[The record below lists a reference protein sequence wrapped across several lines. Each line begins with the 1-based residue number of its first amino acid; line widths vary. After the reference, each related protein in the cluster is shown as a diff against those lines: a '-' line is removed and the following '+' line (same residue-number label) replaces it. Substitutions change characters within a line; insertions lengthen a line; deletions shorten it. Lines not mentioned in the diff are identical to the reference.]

1 MLFLLELLF
10 KYISEESVSTQKII
24 WIINQYASTPETGIG
39 GRHFYLAQELAKQGH
54 KIYIIA
60 GSYSHL
66 LHTSKELDTDFLI
79 EKVEDN
85 FHFVWV
91 KLPKYA
97 DAHSKKRIIN
107 EFLFSKQLTKLTQ
120 QINDTPDVILHS
132 SPALISYFGVRY
144 LTNYYKAPY
153 VFEVRDIWPLTL
165 MKLGGYSKNHPFIK
179 LLQWIE
185 DQAYQK
191 ADYVF
196 SNLPNAVEHMQSRG
210 MNKDKFTWI
219 ANGISLAELDNKKAL
234 STEVRDQIPIDKFVV
249 GYTGTLGEANAMN
262 YLIDAANILKD
273 KSNIHFVLVG
283 AGKIKADLVK
293 KIEYLGL
300 NNLTF
305 IDPIEKTQV
314 QSMLALFDACYIGWQ
329 NKSMY
334 RFGIAANKIPE
345 YLYSVKPIIHS
356 FSGKG
361 DFIQQSG
368 AGITVAAEDPKAIAN
383 AVLELQ
389 SKTAIEREAMGV
401 KGKAFVI
408 DHLTYKKLA
417 NKLADTLFKAS

>member
-1 MLFLLELLF
+1 MS
-10 KYISEESVSTQKII
+10 KSKTI
-24 WIINQYASTPETGIG
+24 WIINQYASTLDTGMG
-39 GRHFYLAQELAKQGH
+39 GRHFYLAQELARQGY
-54 KIYIIA
+54 KVYIVA

-66 LHTSKELDTDFLI
+66 LHTSKMLDTDFLI
-79 EKVEDN
+79 EKIEDN

-91 KLPKYA
+91 KLPRYKH
-97 DAHSKKRIIN
+97 AHSKKRIVN

-120 QINDTPDVILHS
+120 QIDDIPDIILHS
-132 SPALISYFGVRY
+132 SPALISYFGARY
-144 LTNYYKAPY
+144 LTRHYKVPY

-165 MKLGGYSKNHPFIK
+165 IKLGGYSKKHPFVK

-219 ANGISLAELDNKKAL
+219 ANGVSLEELDNKSAL
-234 STEVRDQIPIDKFVV
+234 PKEVLEQIPSGKFIV
-249 GYTGTLGEANAMN
+249 GYTGTLGEANAMD
-262 YLIDAANILKD
+262 YLIEAAAILKD
-273 KSNIHFVLVG
+273 NLDIHFVLVG
-283 AGKIKADLVK
+283 AGKSKAGLIKKA
-293 KIEYLGL
+293 ECLGL
-300 NNLTF
+300 DNITF
-305 IDPIEKTQV
+305 IEPIEKIKV
-314 QSMLALFDACYIGWQ
+314 QSMLALFDVCYIGWQ
-329 NKSMY
+329 KKSLY

-345 YLYSVKPIIHS
+345 YLYSAKPIIHS

-361 DFIQQSG
+361 DFVQQAG
-368 AGITVAAEDPKAIAN
+368 AGITIAAEDPKAIAS

-389 SKTAIEREAMGV
+389 SKSATEREKMGA

-408 DHLTYKKLA
+408 EHLTYKKLA
-417 NKLADTLFKAS
+417 NKLADILF

>member
-1 MLFLLELLF
+1 MDNN
-10 KYISEESVSTQKII
+10 KTI
-24 WIINQYASTPETGIG
+24 WIINQYASTLSAGMG
-39 GRHFYLAQELAKQGH
+39 GRHLYLAEELAKQGH
-54 KIYIIA
+54 TVYLIA

-66 LHTSKELDTDFLI
+66 LHTTKTFKTEFLV
-79 EKVEDN
+79 EKIEDN

-91 KLPKYA
+91 KLPKYTN
-97 DAHSKKRIIN
+97 AHSKKRIIN

-120 QINDTPDVILHS
+120 QIDDSPDIILHS
-132 SPALISYFGVRY
+132 SPALISYFGARY
-144 LTNYYKAPY
+144 LTCHYKAPY

-165 MKLGGYSKNHPFIK
+165 MKLGGYSEKHPFIK

-191 ADYVF
+191 SDYVF

-219 ANGISLAELDNKKAL
+219 ANGISLAELDNKAAL
-234 STEVRDQIPIDKFVV
+234 SKEVLKKIPSDKFIV
-249 GYTGTLGEANAMN
+249 GYTGTLGEANAMD
-262 YLIDAANILKD
+262 YLIEAAAMLKD
-273 KSNIHFVLVG
+273 NLAVHFVLVG
-283 AGKIKADLVK
+283 AGKSKASLIKKAKRLD
-293 KIEYLGL
+293 L
-300 NNLTF
+300 NNITF
-305 IDPIEKTQV
+305 IEPIEKIQI
-314 QSMLALFDACYIGWQ
+314 QSMLALFDVCYIGWHK
-329 NKSMY
+329 KSMY

-345 YLYSVKPIIHS
+345 YMYSGKPVIHS

-361 DFIQQSG
+361 DFVQQSG
-368 AGITVAAEDPKAIAN
+368 AGITVAAEDTKAIAN